1 MSTYSDYYNTGS
13 NLAKL
18 EFEKQAFIGALA
30 KGIWNSAP
38 RKALGYLTGM
48 GGRVGQKGSF
58 AYKYLPSSTIGA
70 GLGGGIFGAATAE
83 EGNKMNAFAAGAVT
97 GLGFGVLGNN
107 AGRIGARVFNPF
119 MRRANINR
127 YKNMG
132 FTDDNIIQ
140 ALNTKNEFNYL
151 DNVLSDSGGHIKKL
165 KNYTS
170 SDQFKNLSAEH
181 QDFIRKGLSSSNNNY
196 VSDDFIKQL
205 KEMQTTAKQTAK
217 EQFSKADNLTKSKYY
232 GAKTLKTV
240 GSVGGGLG
248 ISLVATEPLT
258 NFGENVANKFVPKK
272 SQTPSNTYNPYYGGM

>member
-18 EFEKQAFIGALA
+18 EFEKQAFIAALA
-30 KGIWNSAP
+30 KGIWNSSP
-38 RKALGYLTGM
+38 RKAIGYLTGM

-58 AYKYLPSSTIGA
+58 AYKYMPSSTVGA
-70 GLGGGIFGAATAE
+70 ALGGGIFSSATAE
-83 EGNKMNAFAAGAVT
+83 EGNRMNAFASGAVS
-97 GLGFGVLGNN
+97 GLGLGVLGNN

-132 FTDDNIIQ
+132 FKDDNIIQ

-165 KNYTS
+165 KNYTNS
-170 SDQFKNLSAEH
+170 EQFKNLSVEH
-181 QDFIRKGLSSSNNNY
+181 QDFIRKGLSSSNKDY

-205 KEMQTTAKQTAK
+205 KEMQTTANQTAK
-217 EQFSKADNLTKSKYY
+217 QQLSKADNLTKSKYY
-232 GAKTLKTV
+232 GSKALKTV

-248 ISLVATEPLT
+248 ISMIATEPLT
-258 NFGENVANKFVPKK
+258 NFGQSMADKFTPPN